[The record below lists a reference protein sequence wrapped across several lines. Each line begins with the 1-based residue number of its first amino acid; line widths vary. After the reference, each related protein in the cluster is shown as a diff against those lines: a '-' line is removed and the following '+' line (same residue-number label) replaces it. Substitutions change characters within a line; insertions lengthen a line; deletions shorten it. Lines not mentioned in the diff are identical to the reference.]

1 MATRSKK
8 IAPSDA
14 AAIPQSAKPETREQ
28 DIAVSAY
35 YRAQARGFSAGRELE
50 DWLEAEQEVA
60 AYDAAK

>member
-8 IAPSDA
+8 LVPSDA
-14 AAIPQSAKPETREQ
+14 AAIPQPVKPETREQ
-28 DIAVSAY
+28 EIALSAY

-50 DWLEAEQEVA
+50 DWLQAEQEVA

>member
-8 IAPSDA
+8 LAPPDA
-14 AAIPQSAKPETREQ
+14 AWVPPAKPEIREQ

-60 AYDAAK
+60 AYDAAQ

>member
-8 IAPSDA
+8 PAPSDA
-14 AAIPQSAKPETREQ
+14 AAVPQPAKPEAREH

-35 YRAQARGFSAGRELE
+35 YRAQARGFAAGRELE

-60 AYDAAK
+60 AYGAAQ